1 VEIGCWGVENVIQI
15 IYQSLFDKIFRWR
28 TMDDTNNEDTD
39 MVYCSDCDS
48 FNPASYLSEGRYK
61 VCCLIFQKNH

>member
-1 VEIGCWGVENVIQI
+1 
-15 IYQSLFDKIFRWR
+15 
-28 TMDDTNNEDTD
+28 MDDTNNEDTD